1 MIDTPTEDSGL
12 STELNERLAS
22 LVGSAPVV
30 LFMKGDRGAPQCGF
44 SAQVVQILDRVLP
57 DYRTQDVLQDEEI
70 RNGIKEFSDWP
81 TIPQLYVGGEFQ
93 GGCDIVREMYA
104 NGELHQALGQERPET
119 DGVVLNIS
127 DAAVT
132 LLEEAKV
139 QYDGGEVHLGVDA
152 RFHHSLAFG
161 PMSHESVVIEAN
173 GIKVL
178 MDPDSAA
185 RANGLSIDVRTGPEG
200 SGLMIDNPN
209 APQDPAG
216 TKSESAAGG
225 PEHDVVDGIPQMT
238 VAVLDQLRK
247 AGAPHRLV
255 DVRTEGERET
265 ASIEGAEWLHQNQE
279 ALEASGKDELIVFQC
294 HHGGRSQRVAQHF
307 AALGFTDVYNL
318 AGGIDSWATEIDSN
332 IKRY

>member
-1 MIDTPTEDSGL
+1 MTDIQTEDTNL
-12 STELNERLAS
+12 SPELQERLGS
-22 LVGSAPVV
+22 LVNSAPVV
-30 LFMKGDRGAPQCGF
+30 LFMKGNRGDPQCGF

-57 DYRTQDVLQDEEI
+57 DYQTQDVLQDEEL
-70 RNGIKEFSDWP
+70 REGIKEFSDWP

-104 NGELHQALGQERPET
+104 NGELHQALGQEAPKT
-119 DGVVLNIS
+119 DDVVLNIT
-127 DAAVT
+127 DAAVA
-132 LLEEAKV
+132 LLEGAKGE
-139 QYDGGEVHLGVDA
+139 YGGGEIHLGVDA

-161 PMSHESVVIEAN
+161 PMSHESVVIEGN

-209 APQDPAG
+209 APQEPEG
-216 TKSESAAGG
+216 EAAQGGADG
-225 PEHDVVDGIPQMT
+225 PENTVVDGIPQMT
-238 VAVLDQLRK
+238 VAVLNQLRS

-255 DVRTEGERET
+255 DVRTAEERQT
-265 ASIEGAEWLHQNQE
+265 AAIDGAEWFHENQE
-279 ALEASGKDELIVFQC
+279 ALEASAKDELIVFHC

-307 AALGFTDVYNL
+307 AALGFTDVFNL
-318 AGGIDSWATEIDSN
+318 AGGIAEWSTEIDSSVE
-332 IKRY
+332 RY